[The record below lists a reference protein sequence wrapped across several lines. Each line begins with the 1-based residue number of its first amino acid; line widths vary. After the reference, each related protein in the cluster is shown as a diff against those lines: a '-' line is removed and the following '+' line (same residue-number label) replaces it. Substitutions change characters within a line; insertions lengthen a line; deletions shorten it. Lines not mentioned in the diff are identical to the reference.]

1 MPGFALVLDSVPKC
15 DGEKKVIEIKL
26 GFLDSVGCGS
36 SIDRAL
42 DSCWGGPAV
51 AARSLLVGSVSV

>member
-1 MPGFALVLDSVPKC
+1 MERLKEDNIFIILLAGMPGFALVLDSVPKY

-42 DSCWGGPAV
+42 DSC
-51 AARSLLVGSVSV
+51 